1 MAIFIKNKL
10 MKKLLIFLLLLT
22 SCNLHDTPKVVK
34 KEKAVVVR
42 VKDCVV
48 KGFRLTTGKHQ
59 RFITTLERPNGNFIE
74 FKTMGI
80 TYNIGD
86 TVDLDVTENLVIP
99 IEDRLNVTKIMEIL

>member
-1 MAIFIKNKL
+1 
-10 MKKLLIFLLLLT
+10 MKKILIFLLLLT
-22 SCNLHDTPKVVK
+22 SCNSTAPKVVK
-34 KEKAVVVR
+34 KEKAVAVR

-86 TVDLDVTENLVIP
+86 TVDLDVTGNLVIP
-99 IEDRLNVTKIMEIL
+99 IEDRFNVTKIMEIL

>member
-1 MAIFIKNKL
+1 
-10 MKKLLIFLLLLT
+10 MKKILIFLLLLT
-22 SCNLHDTPKVVK
+22 SCNSTAPKVVK
-34 KEKAVVVR
+34 KEKAVAVR

-48 KGFRLTTGKHQ
+48 KGFRLTTGKNQ
-59 RFITTLERPNGNFIE
+59 RFITTLERPNGSFIE

-99 IEDRLNVTKIMEIL
+99 IEDRFNVTKIMEIWVRKKQRGRY

>member
-1 MAIFIKNKL
+1 

-22 SCNLHDTPKVVK
+22 SCNLHDVPKVVK

-48 KGFRLTTGKHQ
+48 KGFRLTIGKHQ
-59 RFITTLERPNGNFIE
+59 RFITTLQRPNGSFIE

-86 TVDLDVTENLVIP
+86 TVDLNVTENLVIP

>member
-1 MAIFIKNKL
+1 MSEQNRISTNKAPKPVGL
-10 MKKLLIFLLLLT
+10 YPHARRVGNLLFLSGVGPRTAGSDATDSEVPGLKL
-22 SCNLHDTPKVVK
+22 DK
-34 KEKAVVVR
+34 
-42 VKDCVV
+42 
-48 KGFRLTTGKHQ
+48 
-59 RFITTLERPNGNFIE
+59 NGNFIE

>member
-1 MAIFIKNKL
+1 

-22 SCNLHDTPKVVK
+22 SCNSATPKVVK
-34 KEKAVVVR
+34 KEKAVAVR

-48 KGFRLTTGKHQ
+48 KGFRLTTGKKQ
-59 RFITTLERPNGNFIE
+59 RFITTLERPNGSFIE

-86 TVDLDVTENLVIP
+86 TVDLDVTGNLVIP
-99 IEDRLNVTKIMEIL
+99 IEDRFNVTKIMEIL

>member
-1 MAIFIKNKL
+1 

-22 SCNLHDTPKVVK
+22 SCDVHEAPKVVK
-34 KEKAVVVR
+34 KEKIVR

-48 KGFRLTTGKHQ
+48 KGFRLTTGKKQ
-59 RFITTLERPNGNFIE
+59 RFITTLQRPNGSFIE

-86 TVDLDVTENLVIP
+86 TVDLNVTESLVIP
-99 IEDRLNVTKIMEIL
+99 IEDRHNVTEIMEIL

>member
-1 MAIFIKNKL
+1 

-22 SCNLHDTPKVVK
+22 SCDLHDTPKVVK
-34 KEKAVVVR
+34 KEKVVTVR

-48 KGFRLTTGKHQ
+48 KGFRLTTGKRQ
-59 RFITTLERPNGNFIE
+59 RFITTLKRPNGSFIE

-86 TVDLDVTENLVIP
+86 TVDLNVTENLVIP
-99 IEDRLNVTKIMEIL
+99 IEDRLNVTKIIEIF